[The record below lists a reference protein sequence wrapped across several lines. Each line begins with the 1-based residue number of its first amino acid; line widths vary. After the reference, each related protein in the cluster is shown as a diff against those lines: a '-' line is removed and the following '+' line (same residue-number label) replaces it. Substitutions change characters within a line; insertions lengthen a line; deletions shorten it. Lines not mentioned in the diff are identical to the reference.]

1 MKNIKQDNREI
12 KIITEREFELL
23 GYINLIYNTSG
34 DIPTYPKML
43 KLMGLSS
50 IVSLAS
56 VFNSLIRIGYL
67 EKSKLGKGNLIIT
80 DKGKMTDKIYR
91 LCPMCGHLTNNL

>member
-1 MKNIKQDNREI
+1 MKDNREI
-12 KIITEREFELL
+12 KKITEREFELL

-34 DIPTYPKML
+34 EIPTYPKML

-50 IVSLAS
+50 KGSLAS
-56 VFNSLIRIGYL
+56 VINSLIRKGYL

-91 LCPMCGHLTNNL
+91 LCPMCGHLDQSL

>member
-1 MKNIKQDNREI
+1 MKLKSTEGKGI

-50 IVSLAS
+50 NGSLAS
-56 VFNSLIRIGYL
+56 VINSLVRKGYL
-67 EKSKLGKGNLIIT
+67 AKSKLGKGNLIIT

-91 LCPMCGHLTNNL
+91 LCPMCGHLN